1 MGTHDKLVQKAIEQ
15 IAKKIHKEEKEKGA
29 RPIPRTQLLQRASR
43 VFARAVKPPYHSDD
57 DDDIADIYARDIV
70 AVLVGQGVKQETAT
84 QLAPKLTE
92 NVNEF
97 DGYD

>member
-29 RPIPRTQLLQRASR
+29 RPTPRTQLLRRASR
-43 VFARAVKPPYHSDD
+43 LFAQAVKPPCHNDD
-57 DDDIADIYARDIV
+57 DDDVADIYTRDIV
-70 AVLVGQGVKQETAT
+70 AVLIGQGVKQETAA
-84 QLAPKLTE
+84 QLAPKIAE
-92 NVNEF
+92 NVNGF